1 MMIQQP
7 FLKSNSP
14 GILAH
19 LKNYYTK
26 IITGEPFILSD
37 LKTTFDA
44 MDPVLGENC
53 QDYVKKRLPQ
63 EIENNPKIIF
73 INTKEQLEKI
83 DARTHNWKSV
93 KASARRRFV
102 YYNQILNI
110 LAFQISSDSD
120 LDDIIN
126 ILLARGISLNLQYLK
141 NPEYDYYQNAKNY
154 VDDLIAKTSV
164 LNITDCPVYF
174 ISSNLHSIVNLT
186 GGFLYHY
193 QNDIFNYVQDN
204 LPDLQNIWNSIK
216 ESNNILRVNDF
227 LYYISNQY
235 FISNPDKLNEKKAYE
250 YELGFIQIKPEKYID
265 SGIQILPI
273 RSIAQSKFIDP
284 FLKISNRDKINSSQA
299 IIINIEYPL
308 GFAAYFILKELLNR
322 LKNIKGV
329 YVMGKA
335 AILSGDV
342 GDIQIPNTILDE
354 RTNNLFTF
362 QNVFNNNFPQT
373 SFQSNILNN
382 QKAVSVFGTFLENME
397 QLIKYNAD
405 NFNIIEMESGP
416 YLNAIYEFINKQLP
430 FDSKLNIENIPFD
443 FGIANYASDNPLSQ
457 TLGEG
462 SMKIKGIEPTYLSAL
477 AIMQRIIDLE
487 TP

>member
-14 GILAH
+14 DILAH

-26 IITGEPFILSD
+26 IISGESFPLSD
-37 LKTTFDA
+37 LKTTFNA

-53 QDYVKKRLPQ
+53 RDYIQKRLPQ
-63 EIENNPKIIF
+63 EIENNPKIVL
-73 INTKEQLEKI
+73 INHPNQLNDI
-83 DARTHNWKSV
+83 DTRTHNWKAV
-93 KASARRRFV
+93 KATSRRRFV
-102 YYNQILNI
+102 YYNQVQNI
-110 LAFQISSDSD
+110 LAFQLSSDSD
-120 LDDIIN
+120 IDDIIN
-126 ILLARGISLNLQYLK
+126 NLLARNISLNIQYLK
-141 NPEYDYYQNAKNY
+141 NPDCDYFQNAKNY

-193 QNDIFNYVQDN
+193 QNDIFNYIENN

-216 ESNNILRVNDF
+216 ENNNILRVNDF
-227 LYYISNQY
+227 LYYISNNY
-235 FISNPDKLNEKKAYE
+235 FNHNPDKLNEKKAYE

-265 SGIQILPI
+265 CGLQIIPI

-284 FLKISNRDKINSSQA
+284 FLKISDKEKISSSQA

-308 GFAAYFILKELLNR
+308 GFTAYFILKELLNR
-322 LKNIKGV
+322 FQKIKGV
-329 YVMGKA
+329 YIMGKA

-342 GDIQIPNTILDE
+342 GDIQIPNTVLDE
-354 RTNNLFTF
+354 RTSNIFTF
-362 QNVFNNNFPQT
+362 PNVFNNNFPKT
-373 SFQSNILNN
+373 TFQSNILNN

-397 QLIKYNAD
+397 QLVKYNSD
-405 NFNIIEMESGP
+405 NFNLVEMESGP
-416 YLNAIYEFINKQLP
+416 YLNAIYEFLNKQLP

-462 SMKIKGIEPTYLSAL
+462 SMNLKGIEPTYLSAL

-487 TP
+487 TI

>member
-1 MMIQQP
+1 MMFQQP

-26 IITGEPFILSD
+26 IIAGEPFALLD
-37 LKTTFDA
+37 LKATFDA
-44 MDPVLGENC
+44 MNPVLGEKC
-53 QDYVKKRLPQ
+53 QEYAQKRLPQ
-63 EIENNPKIIF
+63 EIENNPKIVF
-73 INTKEQLEKI
+73 LNNPEQLEKI

-93 KASARRRFV
+93 KAIARRRFV

-126 ILLARGISLNLQYLK
+126 ILLARGNSLNLQYLK
-141 NPEYDYYQNAKNY
+141 NPDYDYFQNAKNY
-154 VDDLIAKTSV
+154 VDDLIDKTSV
-164 LNITDCPVYF
+164 LNITNRPVYF

-193 QNDIFNYVQDN
+193 QNDIFNYVQN
-204 LPDLQNIWNSIK
+204 YLPDLQNIWNSIK

-235 FISNPDKLNEKKAYE
+235 FIANPDKLNEKKAYE

-265 SGIQILPI
+265 CGIQIIPI

-284 FLKISNRDKINSSQA
+284 FLKISNQEKINSSQA
-299 IIINIEYPL
+299 IIVNIEYPL
-308 GFAAYFILKELLNR
+308 GFAAYFILKELLSR
-322 LKNIKGV
+322 LQNIKGV
-329 YVMGKA
+329 YIMGKA
-335 AILSGDV
+335 AILAGDV
-342 GDIQIPNTILDE
+342 GDIQIPNTVLDE

-362 QNVFNNNFPQT
+362 NNIFNQNFPKT
-373 SFQSNILNN
+373 PLKSNILNN

-397 QLIKYNAD
+397 QLVKYNAD
-405 NFNIIEMESGP
+405 NFNLIEMESGP
-416 YLNAIYEFINKQLP
+416 YLNAIYEFINKNLP
-430 FDSKLNIENIPFD
+430 FDSKLNIDQTPFD

-462 SMKIKGIEPTYLSAL
+462 SMNLKGIEPTYLSAL

-487 TP
+487 TQ